1 MVRAGPRGRRRP
13 KRATLTSFLAQP
25 DIAPYFTLLVL
36 GAMFV
41 VFVLEI
47 YPVEVTAMLGAAVLV
62 VAGIVPSGAVHG
74 GLLQPRALDDRGDV
88 HRVGRAGPHRADQ
101 RLRAAGLAA
110 RGAEQGA
117 GAVGGGAVRH
127 RRLGLHQQHAAR
139 RDHDPGDGADRARHG
154 AGAVEAADPA
164 LLPDGARRHDL
175 DDRHLDEPARRRRGA
190 GAGAWSRSTCSRSR
204 RSASSSRWSASRR
217 CGCWCRGS
225 CRTATRWP
233 TCSGRARR

>member
-1 MVRAGPRGRRRP
+1 MVRAGPRGR
-13 KRATLTSFLAQP
+13 ADQEGSLTSFLAQP

-62 VAGIVPSGAVHG
+62 VVGIVPSDGGAG
-74 GLLQPRALDDRGDV
+74 GLLQPGALDDRGDV
-88 HRVGRAGPHRADQ
+88 HRLGRAGAHRADQ
-101 RLRAAGLAA
+101 RLRAARLAP

-117 GAVGGGAVRH
+117 GAVGGRAVRR

-139 RDHDPGDGADRARHG
+139 RGDDPGHGADRARDG

-175 DDRHLDEPARRRRGA
+175 DDRHLDQPARRRRGA
-190 GAGAWSRSTCSRSR
+190 GAGDGAVPPVRDRAARHR
-204 RSASSSRWSASRR
+204 RHARR
-217 CGCWCRGS
+217 LRDHVAAGAALPAEPRLDG
-225 CRTATRWP
+225 RPARH
-233 TCSGRARR
+233 RARR